1 MYLNMSKT
9 YVIIALFLLTFSV
22 VSAQD
27 TQSYAGHLDDTT
39 PSQDYSVTLKVGDPV
54 EIAITTPE
62 VGGLDSVLTLYDA
75 AAKSVAMN
83 DDAYVGTQD
92 LRIVII
98 APENGV
104 YRISVTRYD
113 DTTSGDYT
121 LDVKVGDSDV
131 LNYSIHM
138 SGREQTRDSEHFRF
152 HYTESGSDAVAPAFL
167 NAIDRAFE
175 NAWRVEIEKMG
186 WPVPPSDGVMGGNA
200 LYDVYVID
208 VVGSPDEALG
218 ITSPEQDVA
227 DNPNTPEV
235 EQYASASYIEI
246 DNDFHNVDFLAG
258 QDAVT
263 VMRSTAIH
271 EFHHAIQ
278 FGYDGAELHSWLA
291 EATSTWMESVAAG
304 KDQDATGYVETAY
317 QYPELCLGTDST
329 DSSIMYGEWPFLQ
342 LLTDDFGKDAVMNL
356 WKEIADYEGF
366 DALEHYLETVDST
379 VPNEV
384 ARYRIKN
391 LARDY
396 KLAPEFKAT
405 VWLENTISGAGEW
418 SHSGNID
425 GVQELGANYFA
436 FAASSGVYD
445 MTLSNDENKLELYA
459 IGVAQDRIDAYALNR
474 GGSIDTAP
482 YQYVYLMV
490 FNPTYDNN
498 ISDCTST
505 DYKIEVSR
513 SKGTANPVDSTW
525 NRTYFE
531 PLKGGK

>member
-1 MYLNMSKT
+1 MLKQCLL
-9 YVIIALFLLTFSV
+9 VVVFLALFGAAQ
-22 VSAQD
+22 AQD
-27 TQSYAGHLDDTT
+27 PQSYSGKLDDTT
-39 PSQDYSVTLKVGDPV
+39 QTQDFSVTLKNGDAV
-54 EIAITTPE
+54 MITTTTPE
-62 VGGLDSVLTLYDA
+62 TGGLDTVLTLYDPED
-75 AAKSVAMN
+75 KQVATN

-92 LRIVII
+92 SQIPYI
-98 APENGV
+98 AVEDGT
-104 YRISVTRYD
+104 YRVTVSRYD
-113 DTTSGDYT
+113 DTTSGDYK
-121 LDVKVGDSDV
+121 LDVNVGDV
-131 LNYSIHM
+131 SILKYNVHM
-138 SGREQTRDSEHFRF
+138 SGRELTRDSEHFRF
-152 HYTESGSDAVAPAFL
+152 HYTESGSDAVTPAFL
-167 NAIDRAFE
+167 DAIERAFE
-175 NAWRVEIEKMG
+175 NSWHVEIDKMG
-186 WPVPPSDGVMGGNA
+186 WPLPPSDGAMGGND

-235 EQYASASYIEI
+235 EDYASASYIEI
-246 DNDFHNVDFLAG
+246 DNDFHDVDFLTG

-278 FGYDGAELHSWLA
+278 FGYDGAESHSWLA

-317 QYPELCLGTDST
+317 QYPEVCFGTDST
-329 DSSIMYGEWPFLQ
+329 DNSIMYGEWPFLQ

-356 WKEIADYEGF
+356 WKQVADFEGF
-366 DALEHYLETVDST
+366 DALEHYLETVNTD
-379 VPNEV
+379 VPHEL

-436 FAASSGVYD
+436 FAASAGNYD
-445 MTLSNDENKLELYA
+445 VELRGDERKLELYA
-459 IGVAQDRIDAYALNR
+459 IGVAQDHIDSFALGR
-474 GGSIDTAP
+474 GGGIDTTP

-490 FNPTYDNN
+490 FNPTYDND
-498 ISDCTST
+498 ISDCTSV
-505 DYKIEVSR
+505 DYKIEVTR
-513 SKGTANPVDSTW
+513 GKGTTNPVDSTW

-531 PLKGGK
+531 PLKAEK